1 MNIQMLHSMAYR
13 VPGTKITEAYHPGDV
28 VDLSDAEAQQLIAE
42 GSAVA
47 LTDEPAPAPTEAK
60 PKRPKVV

>member
-1 MNIQMLHSMAYR
+1 MKVQMLHSMAYR

-28 VDLSDAEAQQLIAE
+28 VDLSEAEAQQLINE
-42 GSAVA
+42 GSAVP
-47 LTDEPAPAPTEAK
+47 LTDEPAPAPEAK